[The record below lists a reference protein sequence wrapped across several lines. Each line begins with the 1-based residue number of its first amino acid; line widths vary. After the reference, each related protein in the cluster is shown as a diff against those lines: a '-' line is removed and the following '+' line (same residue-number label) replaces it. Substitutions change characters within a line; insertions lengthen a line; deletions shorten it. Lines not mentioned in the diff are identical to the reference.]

1 MKYLNVLKDAIFFG
15 IAIFLIF
22 ICGCGRGQDMVPPD
36 QPGTMDSVSI
46 RVSVVYPGECLG
58 DSSYCDVLYNGA
70 QKAKTELGV
79 DITEMES
86 NAETWDMRLQEA
98 AQTSCLVITS
108 GYQMADPVSRVA
120 PEFPEV
126 IFVIFD
132 AAVELPN
139 VVSFTHRVNEGT
151 FLLGAIAGLKTKT
164 GKVGYLGG
172 ADVPLLHEF
181 EAGYLAGVK
190 TVNPNAEITRSY
202 VAGDQQ
208 GFYNPVK
215 GREIASAQYESG
227 VDVIYAMAD
236 QSGFGAVEAAKL
248 AEGRYVIW
256 NYVDI
261 TDAAPG
267 VILTGLRVGIDASV
281 YNVIQEFAAGNL
293 MAGVRSVGL
302 AEDNVGYLL
311 TDGNRGLISDDILEK
326 IEALK
331 ASIIAGEI
339 TVPVVPET
347 GVQGTVVPRSTSEG
361 DDTDATLVIESAVIP
376 PITSEEDEADTT
388 PVVESVV
395 IPPVVGNL
403 EMQ

>member
-1 MKYLNVLKDAIFFG
+1 MKYLNVLRNT
-15 IAIFLIF
+15 IFLGILTF
-22 ICGCGRGQDMVPPD
+22 LIYLCGCEQVQDMLPPD
-36 QPGTMDSVSI
+36 QPRTMDSVSI

-86 NAETWDMRLQEA
+86 NAETWDIRLREA
-98 AQTSCLVITS
+98 AQTSGLVITS
-108 GYQMADPVSRVA
+108 GYQMAGPVSRVA
-120 PEFPEV
+120 PEFPQV

-172 ADVPLLHEF
+172 ANVPLLHEF

-190 TVNPNAEITRSY
+190 TVNPDAEIIRGY

-256 NYVDI
+256 NYIDI

-281 YNVIQEFAAGNL
+281 YNVIQEFAAGNI
-293 MAGVRSVGL
+293 MTSVRSLGL

-326 IEALK
+326 VEALR
-331 ASIIAGEI
+331 ARIIAGEI

-347 GVQGTVVPRSTSEG
+347 KVHGTVVPPSTSE
-361 DDTDATLVIESAVIP
+361 DDDAAAE
-376 PITSEEDEADTT
+376 PIVGG
-388 PVVESVV
+388 PVV

-403 EMQ
+403 EMP